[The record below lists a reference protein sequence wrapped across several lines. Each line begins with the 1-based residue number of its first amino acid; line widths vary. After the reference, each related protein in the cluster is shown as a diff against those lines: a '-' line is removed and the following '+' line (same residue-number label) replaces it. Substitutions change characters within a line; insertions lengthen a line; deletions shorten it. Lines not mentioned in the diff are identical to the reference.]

1 MFRNRKWLVTITAA
15 ALVLGSVVTGC
26 GTSAPTAQTTSSN
39 EMKISY
45 APGSEPKTLDPQM
58 SNGIPEAIM
67 EMNLFEGL
75 MRLDKDSNPQNAI
88 ADSITV
94 TPDGLKYTIKLKDTK
109 WNNGDSVVA
118 DDFKFAWMHA
128 LDPAAAAEY
137 AYQLFYIKNG
147 EAYNSNKAK
156 AEDVGI
162 KVVDPKTLEITLESP
177 TPYFKSLLAFPTY
190 YPVDKKNVEANP
202 QWNLKPETFVSNGP
216 FKMQSWSHNDK
227 LVLVKN
233 PDYWDA
239 KSVKLTE
246 LTFNLVSD
254 GKAALTAFEAGQ
266 LDGIDQ
272 TAVPISD
279 LDRLSKAGSLKTSPY
294 LGTYF
299 YRFNVTKKPL
309 DNPKVRQALSLA
321 IDRQLLIDNVF
332 KGGQTPALGYVPGG
346 VPDAEPSTT
355 FRTVGGDLFK
365 EDLTKAKQLLAEA
378 GYPDGKNF
386 PDITILYNTNGSH
399 QLPAQAI
406 QDMWSKNLGINVKL
420 VGQEWKVYQRS
431 QQDLQYDISRAGW
444 IGDYIDPM
452 TFMDMFVTKGGNN
465 QTGWS
470 NAEYD
475 KNIET
480 AKQSGDQ
487 KVRMQAMHDAE
498 KVLMNEMPIMPI
510 YYYSNYYV
518 LKDNIKGLIQL
529 PLGFTD
535 FKNVTVEK

>member
-1 MFRNRKWLVTITAA
+1 MFKNHKWLVSITST
-15 ALVLGSVVTGC
+15 ALVFGLVVSGC
-26 GTSAPTAQTTSSN
+26 GTTTPTAGTSPK
-39 EMKISY
+39 EMKVSY

-58 SNGIPEAIM
+58 SNGVPEAIM
-67 EMNLFEGL
+67 ENAMFDGL
-75 MRLDKDSNPQNAI
+75 MRLDKGNNPQNAI

-94 TPDGLKYTIKLKDTK
+94 SPDGLKYTIKLKDTK
-109 WNNGDSVVA
+109 WSNDDPVTA
-118 DDFKFAWMHA
+118 DDFKAAWMHG

-137 AYQLFYIKNG
+137 AYQFFYIKNG
-147 EAYNSNKAK
+147 EAYNSQEAK

-162 KVVDPKTLEITLESP
+162 KVVDPKTLEITLENP
-177 TPYFKSLLAFPTY
+177 TPYFKSVLALQTY
-190 YPVDKKNVEANP
+190 FPVDKKIVEANP
-202 QWNLKPETFVSNGP
+202 KWNLKPETFVSNGP
-216 FKMQSWSHNDK
+216 LKMQSWSHNDK

-233 PDYWDA
+233 TNYWDA
-239 KSVKLTE
+239 NSVNLTE
-246 LTFNLVSD
+246 LTFNLVED

-272 TAVPISD
+272 SDVPISD
-279 LDRLSKAGSLKTSPY
+279 LDRLRKAGSLKTSPY

-309 DNPKVRQALSLA
+309 DNPKVRQALALA
-321 IDRQLLIDNVF
+321 INRQALIDNVF
-332 KGGQTPALGYVPGG
+332 KGGQIPAFGYVPGG
-346 VPDAEPSTT
+346 VPDAETGKT
-355 FRTVGGDLFK
+355 FRTVGGDFFK

-386 PDITILYNTNGSH
+386 PELSILYNTNGSH

-406 QDMWSKNLGINVKL
+406 QDMWAKNLGINVKL
-420 VGQEWKVYQRS
+420 LGQEWKVYQRT

-452 TFMDMFVTKGGNN
+452 TFMDMFVTNGGNN

-470 NAEYD
+470 NADYD
-475 KNIET
+475 KNIQA

-510 YYYSNYYV
+510 YYYTNYYV
-518 LKDNIKGLIQL
+518 LKDNIKGLIQ
-529 PLGFTD
+529 PLNGITD
-535 FKNVTVEK
+535 FKYVTVEK